1 MKPCPTC
8 KEDKA
13 KLRTGSLGEPKGV
26 WCTACG
32 RSTDSVEAWESA
44 WREGERLVW
53 EGSRI
58 PTWNRD
64 DAPAVG
70 PFKYAAPHYLDVASG
85 DELDK
90 LASHFYGIHR
100 QDGETDGALRAR
112 LIGADIT

>member
-53 EGSRI
+53 EGSETPPITFGPGRYV
-58 PTWNRD
+58 
-64 DAPAVG
+64 APRYPAT
-70 PFKYAAPHYLDVASG
+70 ASG

-90 LASHFYGIHR
+90 LASHFYGTHR
-100 QDGETDGALRAR
+100 RDGETDGALRAR
-112 LIGADIT
+112 LIGANIT